1 MSIGNENSS
10 GEEYS
15 DSASESEEDIT
26 TLLRLDRWGFCAV
39 NKLPPLLAIKSLPVI
54 SGQVFRFY

>member
-15 DSASESEEDIT
+15 DSARELEEDIT
-26 TLLRLDRWGFCAV
+26 TLLRLDRWGFV
-39 NKLPPLLAIKSLPVI
+39 L
-54 SGQVFRFY
+54 

>member
-26 TLLRLDRWGFCAV
+26 TLLRLDRWGFIC
-39 NKLPPLLAIKSLPVI
+39 KTKH
-54 SGQVFRFY
+54 